1 MAAAARHLTPVTLEL
16 GGACPAIVLEHAEI
30 GTTAR
35 RLAWGK
41 SVNAGQTCVAPN
53 HVLVL
58 ESRRHELIEAMA
70 GCLRQFHGDDPL
82 ASPDLGGI
90 INDRHFARLESLLRQ
105 ARERGAILHGG
116 RCDASRRRIEPTLIA
131 AAGPEDP
138 LLGEEIFGPLLP
150 ILGVADLESALGL
163 VRRQPPALAVYLFGA
178 DARSRQRVQRG
189 TR

>member
-105 ARERGAILHGG
+105 ARERGAILQDRKSTRLNSSHSSV
-116 RCDASRRRIEPTLIA
+116 SRMPS
-131 AAGPEDP
+131 
-138 LLGEEIFGPLLP
+138 
-150 ILGVADLESALGL
+150 SA
-163 VRRQPPALAVYLFGA
+163 
-178 DARSRQRVQRG
+178 
-189 TR
+189 